1 MVNKAA
7 IHVAAVAVYL
17 ATVTLSGVAQ
27 TSFAALG
34 GKVTDE
40 QGGVLP
46 GVTVTVRQLDT
57 NTTRTGVTESNGQYY
72 LPSLPAGRYELTM
85 ELAGFGPAKREI
97 VLRVGQEATLDV
109 GLTVGAR
116 GRKRPRQRRECA
128 RRNARDGRQPH
139 RPSRDRQFANHR
151 PRLRRPREAGAGCH
165 LERPGRDGVLRFGP
179 APVPEQRVRRRRE

>member
-7 IHVAAVAVYL
+7 IHAAAVAVYL
-17 ATVTLSGVAQ
+17 STVTLSGVAQ

-85 ELAGFGPAKREI
+85 ELAGFAPAKR
-97 VLRVGQEATLDV
+97 DV
-109 GLTVGAR
+109 CSASA
-116 GRKRPRQRRECA
+116 RKRRSTSASRSA
-128 RRNARDGRQPH
+128 RWRKA
-139 RPSRDRQFANHR
+139 SSSA
-151 PRLRRPREAGAGCH
+151 A
-165 LERPGRDGVLRFGP
+165 
-179 APVPEQRVRRRRE
+179 